1 MKNKID
7 QNTLKKPELNDYNLT
22 EEKVSIYKE
31 QLKVFEE
38 EQKKINEYNRELR
51 RDQEKADSNAWG
63 WALIGFV
70 IGGFITAMLSQN
82 NDGFGIFIGII
93 AGFGLPVLFYRMYK
107 GNCNAYMR
115 SEKKL
120 DKFGIVDKDLESNY
134 INYKKALWT
143 YELEMNRRTRQFW
156 IELGG
161 FEFEEEIANLL
172 NSLGAKAKL
181 TPKQL
186 SKADLQG
193 GITNFSDIFKA
204 VEEANERIPIFPEF
218 KYRPNDAVDFILWCY
233 INYERNLNGLPEVKY
248 SDIYKFYDEKKQE
261 YIDMYGDPYGIFTN
275 DPTLDNRDTVEKFI
289 TVPIEFREGDE

>member
-1 MKNKID
+1 MKNQID

-107 GNCNAYMR
+107 GNCNAYIR

-156 IELGG
+156 IELVG

-181 TPKQL
+181 TPKVSDGGIDIIVIYNENQYAIQCKNHSKPVGPKDVRELRGVITSTDKYHKGVFISTNGYTASVKEENKVAKCKIKLLELKDIINL
-186 SKADLQG
+186 SKTKD
-193 GITNFSDIFKA
+193 IINF
-204 VEEANERIPIFPEF
+204 
-218 KYRPNDAVDFILWCY
+218 
-233 INYERNLNGLPEVKY
+233 
-248 SDIYKFYDEKKQE
+248 
-261 YIDMYGDPYGIFTN
+261 
-275 DPTLDNRDTVEKFI
+275 LD
-289 TVPIEFREGDE
+289 

>member
-82 NDGFGIFIGII
+82 DDGFGIFIGII

-107 GNCNAYMR
+107 GNCNAYIR
-115 SEKKL
+115 SEKNL
-120 DKFGIVDKDLESNY
+120 
-134 INYKKALWT
+134 IN
-143 YELEMNRRTRQFW
+143 
-156 IELGG
+156 
-161 FEFEEEIANLL
+161 
-172 NSLGAKAKL
+172 S
-181 TPKQL
+181 
-186 SKADLQG
+186 
-193 GITNFSDIFKA
+193 
-204 VEEANERIPIFPEF
+204 V
-218 KYRPNDAVDFILWCY
+218 
-233 INYERNLNGLPEVKY
+233 
-248 SDIYKFYDEKKQE
+248 
-261 YIDMYGDPYGIFTN
+261 
-275 DPTLDNRDTVEKFI
+275 
-289 TVPIEFREGDE
+289 